1 MNDYLN
7 IAAFLEPVAV
17 EELLG
22 DEQFK
27 QDQLGNIISKF
38 DETFPDLDDVD
49 IVLIGC
55 NEKRG
60 AGIMGKELN
69 NANAIRKE
77 IYQLFYWHQDIKIA
91 DIGNIKRG
99 NSYSDTIA
107 ALQMVIAELINENKT
122 IVILGGTHDIT
133 TAQYNAYVQKQKLIH
148 ATVVDALIDL
158 DMESPYAK
166 DNFLMP
172 MLTDEPNFIQH
183 YNHIG
188 FQSYLVHPGMLTT
201 LDKLKFDFFRVGH
214 VKEDMDEM
222 EPVLRNT
229 HLLSFD
235 INAIAYAF
243 APTNRTT
250 PNGLTGEEACVLMQY
265 AGLSTNLTSLGLYGY
280 NQENDV
286 HSLTAKQMSQMFWY
300 FLDGRYRRLRE
311 VSLDQ
316 LSEFNIFDM
325 MFSEVA
331 TQFIQSKKTGRWWM
345 RLSNKQFIPCSY
357 NDYIKAGKN
366 EIPERWFRA
375 QQR

>member
-1 MNDYLN
+1 
-7 IAAFLEPVAV
+7 
-17 EELLG
+17 
-22 DEQFK
+22 
-27 QDQLGNIISKF
+27 
-38 DETFPDLDDVD
+38 
-49 IVLIGC
+49 
-55 NEKRG
+55 
-60 AGIMGKELN
+60 
-69 NANAIRKE
+69 
-77 IYQLFYWHQDIKIA
+77 
-91 DIGNIKRG
+91 
-99 NSYSDTIA
+99 
-107 ALQMVIAELINENKT
+107 MVIAELLNENKT
-122 IVILGGTHDIT
+122 VVILGGTHDIT
-133 TAQYNAYVQKQKLIH
+133 TAQYNAYVQNRNLIH

-172 MLTDEPNFIQH
+172 MLTGEPNFVQH

-188 FQSYLVHPGMLTT
+188 FQSYLVHPGMLVT

-214 VKEDMDEM
+214 VKEDIDEM

-265 AGLSTNLTSLGLYGY
+265 AGLSTNLSSLGLYGY
-280 NQENDV
+280 NQENDE
-286 HSLTAKQMSQMFWY
+286 HSLTAKQISQMFWY

-311 VSLDQ
+311 VGLDQ

-345 RLSNKQFIPCSY
+345 RLSNKQFVPCSY
-357 NDYIKAGKN
+357 NDYVKAGKN